1 MTGSATQYFITAEV
15 LMAKNSQMLKGV
27 LEGCILHLINNE
39 EIYGYRICEKLDQI
53 GFNDVDDS
61 SIYPILIRLEKK
73 KYIYALKKSS
83 PMGPK
88 RKYYYL
94 SELGQ
99 EMLAKFQADWFA
111 MQTKVAHILTS
122 SKEKKQ

>member
-1 MTGSATQYFITAEV
+1 
-15 LMAKNSQMLKGV
+15 MAKNSQMLKGV

-39 EIYGYRICEKLDQI
+39 EIYGYCICEKLDQI
-53 GFNDVDDS
+53 GFGDVDDS

-73 KYIYALKKSS
+73 KYIYALKKNS

-94 SELGQ
+94 STLGQ
-99 EMLAKFQADWFA
+99 EMLTEFEQDWFA
-111 MQTKVAHILTS
+111 MQTKVANLLANN
-122 SKEKKQ
+122 KEESQ

>member
-1 MTGSATQYFITAEV
+1 VLINQIKAEV

-39 EIYGYRICEKLDQI
+39 EIYGYRICEKLDDM
-53 GFNDVDDS
+53 GFDDVDNS

-73 KYIYALKKSS
+73 KYIYALKKNSS
-83 PMGPK
+83 LGPK

-94 SELGQ
+94 SPLGE
-99 EMLAKFQADWFA
+99 EMLAKFEQDWFA
-111 MQTKVAHILTS
+111 MQIKVANLLS
-122 SKEKKQ
+122 GKEYNK